1 VSRRDLADL
10 LLLGALWGAS
20 FLFMRVAVPQ
30 FGALPMSAL
39 RVAGAALLLLPL
51 LALRGGLGSLRRH
64 WRPIACV
71 GITNSALPFVGFGL
85 AALTLPAGL
94 SAILN
99 ATSPMFGALIA
110 MLWLRETGSA
120 SRSAGLAI
128 GFVGVAALAW
138 DSARLDPATTQG
150 AGLAIGLCLAASV
163 LYGFSACFARRFL
176 QGVDS
181 LAVATGS
188 QVSAALALA
197 VPAWRAWPA
206 STPAPAAWWAV
217 LALALLCTGLA
228 YVLYFR
234 LIARIGPARAITVTY
249 LVPAFAMVWAAT
261 FLGEAITPAMLG
273 TAALILLGTSLATGV
288 LQWGRRRE
296 D

>member
-1 VSRRDLADL
+1 MSRRDLADL
-10 LLLGALWGAS
+10 LLLAALWGAS
-20 FLFMRVAVPQ
+20 FLFMRVAAPQ

-51 LALRGGLGSLRRH
+51 LALRGGLVDLGRH

-110 MLWLRETGSA
+110 MLWLREPGSA
-120 SRSAGLAI
+120 IRSAGLAI
-128 GFVGVAALAW
+128 GFIGVVALAGG
-138 DSARLDPATTQG
+138 SARLGTPGSQG
-150 AGLAIGLCLAASV
+150 AGQAIALCLAASA

-188 QVSAALALA
+188 QISAALALA
-197 VPAWRAWPA
+197 IPAWWAWPK
-206 STPAPAAWWAV
+206 STPAASAWWAL

-249 LVPAFAMVWAAT
+249 LVPAFAMGWAAT

-273 TAALILLGTSLATGV
+273 SAALILLGTGLATGM
-288 LQWGRRRE
+288 LQWPGRRAG
-296 D
+296 